1 MSSCRFACWEQYSD
15 AVWHPPLLG
24 VARASVSTART
35 RSEAEV
41 PFCVLATARH
51 ATARAGAEVCGLESS
66 TSSRRREEQRTS
78 RYEYYE

>member
-41 PFCVLATARH
+41 PFCVLATAH

-78 RYEYYE
+78 RYEY